1 MNQSAPTRYHHGDL
15 GNACIA
21 AALDLIRHEGIEAVT
36 LRAVAQRIGVSRS
49 APYRHFIDKRALL
62 AACAERGFRDLVGA
76 AEAVLARHPVVD
88 LAALIAVMRRY
99 AEIGQA
105 NPTLYR
111 LMFAQA
117 FVPEDNPALTA
128 AADAAFATLYQ
139 AIETGQASGHLAP
152 GATYSRVLLV
162 WSSVHGLV
170 SLCNDLAPSEIFDTR
185 RCDAHLAAI
194 FEVLAPALAP

>member
-88 LAALIAVMRRY
+88 LAALM
-99 AEIGQA
+99 Q
-105 NPTLYR
+105 
-111 LMFAQA
+111 
-117 FVPEDNPALTA
+117 
-128 AADAAFATLYQ
+128 
-139 AIETGQASGHLAP
+139 
-152 GATYSRVLLV
+152 
-162 WSSVHGLV
+162 
-170 SLCNDLAPSEIFDTR
+170 DL
-185 RCDAHLAAI
+185 
-194 FEVLAPALAP
+194 